1 MVTFPTLAS
10 RMSDIEQPVETV
22 LPGGVAEEVE
32 RAHMAEVERE
42 VERGGDAEREV
53 ERRSGEERWRERWR
67 GKAEEVER
75 E

>member
-32 RAHMAEVERE
+32 RAHMAE
-42 VERGGDAEREV
+42 AEREV